1 MKLIVGGAYQG
12 KTDYGI
18 SVGLIREGQMA
29 EGADCTLEALFSCQC
44 MNHFHLW
51 VKRALQAGWDL
62 ERLPERLLGENPGV
76 VLITDELG
84 CGIVPMDAFDREY
97 RERHGR
103 LCCRLAARAQQV
115 HRVACG
121 IGTVIKDG

>member
-1 MKLIVGGAYQG
+1 MKLIVGGAFQG
-12 KTDYGI
+12 KAAYGI
-18 SVGLIREGQMA
+18 AMGLIQEEQMKDGA
-29 EGADCTLEALFSCQC
+29 ECALEALFSCKG

-62 ERLPERLLGENPGV
+62 ERLFLENPGI

-84 CGIVPMDAFDREY
+84 CGVVPMDAFDRTY
-97 RERHGR
+97 REQHGR
-103 LCCRLAARAQQV
+103 LCCKLAAMAGQV
-115 HRVACG
+115 HRVICG